1 MQSDRIRRITKR
13 SLPAG
18 LLLAALGIYFGG
30 DFLFDLP
37 PSALVFVSEIVR
49 ARPEGD
55 RIAFQ
60 CEFVY
65 RADHPRRKSY
75 ELAFVTSETRGT
87 LPPENVNVVA
97 SGQTIPVRVR
107 KQGFTFR
114 LPVKGKEQETAVR
127 IEYSLSAPQHKAV
140 YVTRTAT
147 LWPTPIE
154 SARFEL
160 PPDAQSNY
168 HKAGQTIAEFS
179 EFRPK
184 ENWQIEWR

>member
-1 MQSDRIRRITKR
+1 MKPDM
-13 SLPAG
+13 PG
-18 LLLAALGIYFGG
+18 VFLLLALGIYVGG

-65 RADHPRRKSY
+65 RANHPRRKSY
-75 ELAFVTSETRGT
+75 ELAFVTSETSGT
-87 LPPENVNVVA
+87 PPPENASVVA
-97 SGQTIPVRVR
+97 DGQSIPVRVHS
-107 KQGFTFR
+107 QGFTFE
-114 LPVKGKEQETAVR
+114 LPVKGKGQDTTVR
-127 IEYSLSAPQHKAV
+127 IEYTLSAPQRRAV

-160 PPDAQSNY
+160 PSNCESSY
-168 HKAGQTIAEFS
+168 HKKGEMIAEFTP
-179 EFRPK
+179 FHPK

>member
-1 MQSDRIRRITKR
+1 MQSDLVRRIMKAGI
-13 SLPAG
+13 PAI
-18 LLLAALGIYFGG
+18 LLLLTLGIYVGG

-37 PSALVFVSEIVR
+37 PSALVFASEVVR

-60 CEFVY
+60 CDFIY
-65 RADHPRRKSY
+65 RASHPRRRNY
-75 ELAFVTSETRGT
+75 ELAFVTSETSGT
-87 LPPENVNVVA
+87 PPPENVNVTA
-97 SGQTIPVRVR
+97 GGQSIPVHVR

-114 LPVKGKEQETAVR
+114 LPVKGKGQETTVR

-140 YVTRTAT
+140 YVTRTAN

-154 SARFEL
+154 NARFEL

-179 EFRPK
+179 GFRPK
-184 ENWQIEWR
+184 ENWHIEWR

>member
-1 MQSDRIRRITKR
+1 MQSDLVRRIMKAGI
-13 SLPAG
+13 PAI
-18 LLLAALGIYFGG
+18 LLLLTLGIYVGG

-37 PSALVFVSEIVR
+37 PSALVFASEVVR

-65 RADHPRRKSY
+65 RANHPRRRNY
-75 ELAFVTSETRGT
+75 ELAFVTSETSGT
-87 LPPENVNVVA
+87 PPPENVNVTA
-97 SGQTIPVRVR
+97 GGQSIPVHVR

-114 LPVKGKEQETAVR
+114 LPVKGKGQETTVR

-140 YVTRTAT
+140 YVTRTAN

-154 SARFEL
+154 NARFEL

-179 EFRPK
+179 GFRPK
-184 ENWQIEWR
+184 ENWHIEWR

>member
-1 MQSDRIRRITKR
+1 MQSDRVRRITKR

-18 LLLAALGIYFGG
+18 LLLAALAIYFGG

-37 PSALVFVSEIVR
+37 PSALAFVSEIVR

-65 RADHPRRKSY
+65 RANHPRRKSY

-87 LPPENVNVVA
+87 FPPENVNVVA
-97 SGQTIPVRVR
+97 DGQSIPVRVQ

-114 LPVKGKEQETAVR
+114 LPVKGKGQETTVR
-127 IEYSLSAPQHKAV
+127 IEYSVSAPQHKAV
-140 YVTRTAT
+140 YVARTAN

-154 SARFEL
+154 NARFEL